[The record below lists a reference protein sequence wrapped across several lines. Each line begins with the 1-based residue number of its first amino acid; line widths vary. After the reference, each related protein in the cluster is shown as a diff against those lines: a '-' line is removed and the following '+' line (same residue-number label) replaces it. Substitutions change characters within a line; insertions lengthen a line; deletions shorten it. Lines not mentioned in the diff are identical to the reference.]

1 MNTVQTIRFAG
12 VMVIAFIAL
21 GTIGLLA
28 FLAGPQIEGALFPI
42 IKADHVAGSVR
53 WTEKEICWS
62 VHYIK
67 FRNDAP
73 AYFNY
78 RIRPS
83 ASGERIPMAVYR
95 MEDGKRR
102 YLSTFGFANHAA
114 KSNWIADYCADL
126 PQDVNISRPFMVEGE
141 GYYDTPHHLWLVP
154 QDLPDFMVDQDRVPS
169 PQLLPMTPVPETE
182 RRRIVPNQRDR

>member
-1 MNTVQTIRFAG
+1 MARDPADHKISGHEGSVVGGWGHWGFPGDIFHVLAEKMNTVQTIRFAG

-95 MEDGKRR
+95 MEDGK
-102 YLSTFGFANHAA
+102 
-114 KSNWIADYCADL
+114 
-126 PQDVNISRPFMVEGE
+126 
-141 GYYDTPHHLWLVP
+141 
-154 QDLPDFMVDQDRVPS
+154 
-169 PQLLPMTPVPETE
+169 
-182 RRRIVPNQRDR
+182 